1 MGRREAARPGS
12 RRERDVTATITI
24 VHRRVDGALV
34 DGTAGGD
41 GSALALKAHRFHW
54 SRNLDCSDPR

>member
-24 VHRRVDGALV
+24 VHRRVDGAL
-34 DGTAGGD
+34 GGRYRRRRRQRP
-41 GSALALKAHRFHW
+41 GAEGPPLPLVTQS
-54 SRNLDCSDPR
+54 DCSDPR